1 MGAMNGK
8 TAFVTGAGTGIGRAI
23 ALELAKAGYDVALH
37 CNGSRDGAE
46 RAADEAR
53 ACGVRAAVYQA
64 DLADVAAIRRMF
76 AAFKA
81 DFPRLDLFVNNAGI
95 TLLAP
100 FLEMTPEDFDR
111 NCAVDF
117 RAPYFCCQEAAR
129 MMSAAG
135 GGNIVVIASN
145 NAYCRFAR
153 ASAYGSM
160 KAGLVKMAQHVALE
174 MSKFGIRCNSI
185 SPGWTDTKAA
195 RLDEKETTYYKI
207 PLRRWVQPAEVG
219 QTVLFLDSPAA
230 ASITGADIVMDGGA
244 RLLSDKGEKYGFAE

>member
-1 MGAMNGK
+1 MG
-8 TAFVTGAGTGIGRAI
+8 TANTCQTVVEALGLALPYSASSLAVSSEKLRLSEMTGRRIVKLVEEGVKPRDIITKRSVTNAIKVLMAAGGSTNLLIHLKAICRRAGI
-23 ALELAKAGYDVALH
+23 
-37 CNGSRDGAE
+37 
-46 RAADEAR
+46 
-53 ACGVRAAVYQA
+53 
-64 DLADVAAIRRMF
+64 
-76 AAFKA
+76 
-81 DFPRLDLFVNNAGI
+81 PLDLMEFDEISRRTPLLVNVKPHGRGTVGVEFRNA
-95 TLLAP
+95 
-100 FLEMTPEDFDR
+100 
-111 NCAVDF
+111 
-117 RAPYFCCQEAAR
+117 
-129 MMSAAG
+129 

>member
-1 MGAMNGK
+1 MAK
-8 TAFVTGAGTGIGRAI
+8 TALVTGAGTGIGRAI
-23 ALELAKAGYDVALH
+23 VQELAKAGYAVGLH
-37 CNGSRDGAE
+37 CNSSTDGAE
-46 RAADEAR
+46 RAAADI
-53 ACGVRAAVYQA
+53 RAAGGVARVYRA
-64 DLADVAAIRRMF
+64 DLADVAAIRALF
-76 AAFKA
+76 AGFAR
-81 DFPRLDLFVNNAGI
+81 DFGRLDLFVNNAGI

-100 FLEMTPEDFDR
+100 FLDMTPEDFDR

-129 MMSAAG
+129 RMRDQGSA
-135 GGNIVVIASN
+135 GNIVVIASN

-160 KAGLVKMAQHVALE
+160 KTGLVKMAQHIALE
-174 MSKFGIRCNSI
+174 MAKYGIRCNSI

-207 PLRRWVQPAEVG
+207 PLRRWVQPKEVG
-219 QTVLFLDSPAA
+219 QAVLFLDSPAA

-244 RLLSDKGEKYGFAE
+244 RLMSDKGEKYGFSE